1 MELNNSDRISVDL
14 FDTNVPNNVFVKY
27 TLIIDWEQSIM
38 FIMLRY
44 FPDKTTL
51 KVRLGWFF
59 YSGADLRSAVF
70 TLIKEGGFKRGVFF
84 TDILGDIFY
93 IITLL
98 HI

>member
-14 FDTNVPNNVFVKY
+14 FDTNVPNNVFVTY

-44 FPDKTTL
+44 FLDKTTL
-51 KVRLGWFF
+51 HLSLCKGPSWLVF

-84 TDILGDIFY
+84 TDILGDIF
-93 IITLL
+93 T
-98 HI
+98 